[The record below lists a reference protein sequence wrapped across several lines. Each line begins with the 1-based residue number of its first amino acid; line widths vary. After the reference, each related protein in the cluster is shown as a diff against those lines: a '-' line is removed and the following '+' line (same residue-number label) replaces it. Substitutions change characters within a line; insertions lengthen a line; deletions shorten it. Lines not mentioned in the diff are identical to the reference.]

1 MSRVP
6 VAVVGGL
13 LGFAAYVALVVALG
27 DHVAGANWAVQA
39 LYFVVVGT
47 VWVLPV
53 RWLMLWSVR
62 LR

>member
-13 LGFAAYVALVVALG
+13 LAFAAYVAVVVALG
-27 DHVAGANWAVQA
+27 DRVAGANWAVQA

-47 VWVLPV
+47 VWVLPA
-53 RWLMLWSVR
+53 RWLMLWSVHQR
-62 LR
+62 